1 MTKTGS
7 PPHPYLAR
15 PRPWLVAHRGGAR
28 LAPENTLVAFDLA
41 RDLGADAIETDVHLS
56 KDGEVIVFHDDDTLR
71 LCGVP
76 GTIEGRTRE
85 EIGALDAAFSFSP
98 DGGATQPLRGRGVHP
113 PTLAETLARYPGM
126 RFNVEAKS
134 ADPALAAALVRT
146 LREAGRLDDVCIGSF
161 DDAQGERL
169 RVLAPDACH
178 FLPTNVATCH
188 VLAAKSGNT
197 GNGCPEGYL
206 VADLPLATDGFRVV
220 DGEVVAHFRRLGIAV
235 FVWTVDREEDM
246 RDVLALGIHGVMTD
260 RPDVLKSVLGR

>member
-1 MTKTGS
+1 MTTAN

-76 GTIEGRTRE
+76 GTIEARTVE
-85 EIGALDAAFSFSP
+85 EIRALDAAFSFSP

-113 PTLAETLARYPGM
+113 PTLAETLARHPGM
-126 RFNVEAKS
+126 RFNLEAKS
-134 ADPALAAALVRT
+134 SDPALAEALVRVV
-146 LREAGRLDDVCIGSF
+146 RDAGRMDEVCLGSF

-169 RVLAPDACH
+169 RALAPEGCH
-178 FLPTNVATCH
+178 FLPTDAATCQ
-188 VLAAKSGNT
+188 VLFAKSGNP
-197 GNGCPEGYL
+197 GGGCPAGYL
-206 VADLPLATDGFRVV
+206 VADLPLATDAGFRVV
-220 DGEVVAHFRRLGIAV
+220 DAEVVAHFHRHGIAV
-235 FVWTVDREEDM
+235 FVWTVDREDDM
-246 RDVLALGIHGVMTD
+246 RELLALGVDGIMTD
-260 RPDVLKSVLGR
+260 RPDRLKAVLGR

>member
-15 PRPWLVAHRGGAR
+15 PGPWLVAHRGGAR

-76 GTIEGRTRE
+76 GTIEARSQE
-85 EIGALDAAFSFSP
+85 EIRALDAAFSFSP
-98 DGGATQPLRGRGVHP
+98 DGGATQPFRGRGVHP

-134 ADPALAAALVRT
+134 VDPALAEALVRT
-146 LREAGRLDDVCIGSF
+146 VRDAGRIDDVCLGSF
-161 DDAQGERL
+161 DDGQAERL
-169 RVLAPDACH
+169 RALAPDACH

-188 VLAAKSGNT
+188 VLAAKSGNA
-197 GNGCPEGYL
+197 GDGCPRGYL
-206 VADLPLATDGFRVV
+206 VADLPLETSGFRVV
-220 DGEVVAHFRRLGIAV
+220 DAEVVAHFRRLGIAV

-246 RDVLALGIHGVMTD
+246 RDVLALGVHGVMTD
-260 RPDVLKSVLGR
+260 RPDRLKAVLGR